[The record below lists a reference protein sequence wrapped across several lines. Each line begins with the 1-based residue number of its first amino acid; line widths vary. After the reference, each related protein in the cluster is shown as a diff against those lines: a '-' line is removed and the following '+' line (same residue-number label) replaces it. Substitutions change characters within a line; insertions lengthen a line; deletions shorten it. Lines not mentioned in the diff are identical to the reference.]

1 MNEKDMNTLL
11 ERDNV
16 LREAVNRREQKLPSM
31 PSDLNARLMQRMEQ
45 KDEKPKRRI
54 WLYVVSAV
62 AASVLLLLT
71 FHFWQKMTEETP
83 QSVVAE
89 QNPPKK
95 EIIVKK
101 PVEVEQ
107 KTVAMV
113 EEPKMV
119 QEVAPQKR
127 RVAKVVKKEE
137 VEEKVSVQ
145 EVPVDPVEEELMAV
159 VQESAYDQVFEDPY
173 AYVMNQMRDIRS
185 RGERLQQEVAMVAK

>member
-45 KDEKPKRRI
+45 KDEQPKRRI

-101 PVEVEQ
+101 LVEVEQ

-119 QEVAPQKR
+119 QEVVPRKQ
-127 RVAKVVKKEE
+127 RVAKVVKKQE
-137 VEEKVSVQ
+137 VEEEVGVQ
-145 EVPVDPVEEELMAV
+145 ELPVDPVEEELMAMT
-159 VQESAYDQVFEDPY
+159 QEPAYEPVIEDPY

>member
-11 ERDNV
+11 ERDNM

-45 KDEKPKRRI
+45 KDEQPQRRI

-101 PVEVEQ
+101 PMKVEQ

-113 EEPKMV
+113 EETKMV
-119 QEVAPQKR
+119 QKVVPQKQ

-137 VEEKVSVQ
+137 VEEEVSVQ

>member
-45 KDEKPKRRI
+45 KDEQPKRRI

-101 PVEVEQ
+101 LVEVEQ

-119 QEVAPQKR
+119 QEVVPRKQ

-137 VEEKVSVQ
+137 VEEDVNVQ

>member
-11 ERDNV
+11 ERDNM

-45 KDEKPKRRI
+45 KNEKPKRRI

-62 AASVLLLLT
+62 AASVLLLLV

-119 QEVAPQKR
+119 QEVVPRKQ

-137 VEEKVSVQ
+137 VEEEVSVQ

-159 VQESAYDQVFEDPY
+159 VQEPAYDQAFEDPY

>member
-45 KDEKPKRRI
+45 KDEQPKRRI
-54 WLYVVSAV
+54 WLYVASAV

-95 EIIVKK
+95 EIVVKK

-119 QEVAPQKR
+119 QEVVPRKQ

-137 VEEKVSVQ
+137 VEEEVSVQ